1 MEWLAE
7 CDIPIRRGIMA
18 AHRQPAY
25 SDWDGQLPVTN
36 HVTDSTLIL
45 PLLHTMLESE
55 QARVIDALRAA
66 GQQ

>member
-1 MEWLAE
+1 MEWLAKL
-7 CDIPIRRGIMA
+7 DISAWRGIMA

-36 HVTDSTLIL
+36 A
-45 PLLHTMLESE
+45 P
-55 QARVIDALRAA
+55 RVA

>member
-7 CDIPIRRGIMA
+7 CDISIRRGIMA
-18 AHRQPAY
+18 THRQPAY

-36 HVTDSTLIL
+36 APCV
-45 PLLHTMLESE
+45 
-55 QARVIDALRAA
+55 A